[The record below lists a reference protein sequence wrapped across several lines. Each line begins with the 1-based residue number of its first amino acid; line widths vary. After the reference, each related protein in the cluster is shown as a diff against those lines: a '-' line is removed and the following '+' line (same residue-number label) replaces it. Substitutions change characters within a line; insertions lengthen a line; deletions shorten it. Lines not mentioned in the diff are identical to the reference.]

1 MLRARLRA
9 GSSAKRASAGLA
21 VALVT
26 QKTGFP
32 RSNHSDTARVGN
44 SHDVPV
50 STQTP
55 GPYDS
60 RINLT
65 TDQSL
70 THLTQYGNCVCQSAQ
85 GL

>member
-60 RINLT
+60 RIN
-65 TDQSL
+65 
-70 THLTQYGNCVCQSAQ
+70 
-85 GL
+85 